1 MDYSKEIYNGSI
13 NSFNLP
19 EKLYQST
26 ALELLKGIEEGSGAD
41 YINFEFGKLGER
53 TALALRENVY
63 LFSGAKTFNYVLS
76 TENLLLGSDGQI
88 IPFKQ
93 FEELAKANN
102 ALYNKTWLEVEY
114 NSAQIQASNI
124 VDFKDFQ
131 SSKSTF
137 PFLKYVT
144 FKDRNVSEICKR
156 LEGVVMATD
165 STFWHTHSPQQHYQC
180 RCRLEPMTDGV
191 ETKLSTKNLI
201 TPNPLFKNPAITEQV
216 FNKNHPYFN
225 VDAKYKAFAKTN
237 FGLNIPTLEEAKS
250 K

>member
-63 LFSGAKTFNYVLS
+63 LFSGAKTFSYVLS

-102 ALYNKTWLEVEY
+102 ALYNKNWLEVEY

-131 SSKSTF
+131 ATKDTY

-180 RCRLEPMTDGV
+180 RCRLEPLTDGV

-201 TPNPLFKNPAITEQV
+201 KPNPLFKNPAITEQV
-216 FNKNHPYFN
+216 FNKSHPYFN

-237 FGLNIPTLEEAKS
+237 FGFNIPTLEKV
-250 K
+250 

>member
-76 TENLLLGSDGQI
+76 TENLILGADGQI

-93 FEELAKANN
+93 FEEL
-102 ALYNKTWLEVEY
+102 
-114 NSAQIQASNI
+114 
-124 VDFKDFQ
+124 
-131 SSKSTF
+131 
-137 PFLKYVT
+137 
-144 FKDRNVSEICKR
+144 
-156 LEGVVMATD
+156 D
-165 STFWHTHSPQQHYQC
+165 S
-180 RCRLEPMTDGV
+180 
-191 ETKLSTKNLI
+191 
-201 TPNPLFKNPAITEQV
+201 
-216 FNKNHPYFN
+216 
-225 VDAKYKAFAKTN
+225 
-237 FGLNIPTLEEAKS
+237 
-250 K
+250 

>member
-53 TALALRENVY
+53 TAMALRENVY

-131 SSKSTF
+131 ATKDTY

-201 TPNPLFKNPAITEQV
+201 KPNPLFKNPAITEQV
-216 FNKNHPYFN
+216 FNKSHPYFN

-237 FGLNIPTLEEAKS
+237 FGFNIPTLEKV
-250 K
+250 